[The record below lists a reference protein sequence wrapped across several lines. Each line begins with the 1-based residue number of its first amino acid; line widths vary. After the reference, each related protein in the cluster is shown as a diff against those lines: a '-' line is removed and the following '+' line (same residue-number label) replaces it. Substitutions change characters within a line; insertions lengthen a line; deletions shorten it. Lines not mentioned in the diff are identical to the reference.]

1 MSKQQNNKEIRYTN
15 IVEAAEK
22 LFTKNSWDKVQMQDI
37 ADEAGLGVATLFRYF
52 PKKQRVIVA
61 VAVKILLADLKFFQ
75 KIHNETMTGVQKIE
89 VIFQHLNRLNRP
101 GEIESAKF
109 IDIFDSNIAEIENY
123 EVETAQYFKIRN
135 DISKIVTNIVIE
147 GQRDGSLPEGRTMT
161 EEIMTMIN
169 SYALFSRKLAMMKS
183 ILDLETNPSAEEQLR
198 IMHDMYMERLK

>member
-1 MSKQQNNKEIRYTN
+1 MSKQQTNKEIRYKN

-61 VAVKILLADLKFFQ
+61 VAVKILSQDLKFFQ
-75 KIHNETMTGVQKIE
+75 KIHNETMTSIQKIE

-123 EVETAQYFKIRN
+123 KDETTQYFKIRN

-147 GQRDGSLPEGRTMT
+147 GQKDGSFPEGKTMT

-183 ILDLETNPSAEEQLR
+183 VLDLETNPSAEAQLR

>member
-1 MSKQQNNKEIRYTN
+1 MSKQQTNKEIRYKN

-61 VAVKILLADLKFFQ
+61 VAVKILSQDLKFFQ
-75 KIHNETMTGVQKIE
+75 KIHNETMTSIQKIE

-123 EVETAQYFKIRN
+123 KDETTQYFKIRN

-147 GQRDGSLPEGRTMT
+147 GQKDGSFPEGKTMT

-183 ILDLETNPSAEEQLR
+183 VLDLETNPSAEEQLR